1 MSLWSK
7 SSKLGSAREQMQ
19 IQEVRDGI
27 LVLPHEQYRVVM
39 ETSSI
44 NFELKSEAEQDVLI
58 DGFQHVLNS
67 LPCAVQ
73 ILVRVRELD
82 VDSYI
87 EQLEASKVDE
97 KEQAYQDQIKSY
109 SEFIRSLVSGNK
121 ILSRKF
127 YVIIPY
133 HSVEKQTDFSVIKEQ
148 LQLAQGI
155 VAKGLEKLGMKVT
168 ILDTL
173 AVLNLFYSTYNSRQ
187 YKTQPLQGNTIKNL
201 LTHFYA

>member
-7 SSKLGSAREQMQ
+7 SSKLGAAREQMQ

-27 LVLPHEQYRVVM
+27 LVLPHQQYRVVM

-82 VDSYI
+82 VDNYI

-168 ILDTL
+168 LLDTL
-173 AVLNLFYSTYNSRQ
+173 AVLNLFYSTYNTRQ
-187 YKTQPLQGNTIKNL
+187 YKTHPLQGSTIKNL

>member
-7 SSKLGSAREQMQ
+7 SSKLGVAREQMQ

-27 LVLPHEQYRVVM
+27 LVLPHQQYRVVM

-148 LQLAQGI
+148 LHLAQGI